1 MTGKMKNIS
10 EPKPKEV
17 VIGEKKKKKKST
29 FLNQKVVK
37 YLLIN
42 AA

>member
-17 VIGEKKKKKKST
+17 VIGEKKKKKST